1 MKYTTTSSALAL
13 VLALGAAPA
22 FAAAEWTF
30 DDIDADGD
38 LELTNAEFE
47 QISLSVFRSW
57 DADADQRLSDEE
69 IYGGILV
76 SWDGDQDGSLT
87 EQEYRD
93 GAGVWFARGGVP
105 AFSDL
110 DRDGDDAVTRDE
122 FAAGMSEAGALDTGA
137 DGMQY
142 QDFHAAL
149 FALYDTGG
157 TGAIDRDDYAAMS
170 DSRMVGGPATVA
182 LTQAEP
188 GTGSALTAGE
198 DGADGT
204 EYTAGDT
211 RTREPA
217 GGVSAMS
224 STGVGEMSAVG
235 VGADGAA
242 DEDVTAVAQV
252 DDAAGMD
259 VDATGT
265 AAIGSRTIRPEEV
278 VALSEWNADDLYV
291 NGLSVDDMIDDA
303 EVYGQT
309 GDEIGS
315 IENVVFSNDGR
326 VLSIV
331 AEVGGFWDLFD
342 THVNIP
348 WDQVTLGA
356 DGRVTIPVTEENV
369 EDYSTWKTGYLAG
382 PEAAEGVEV
391 VDDDLETGPTLF
403 RATDLIGAYARLR
416 DGETGQADAA
426 AGGYRNYGY
435 VNDLIIRDGQL
446 QAVVVSPDDGYG
458 LGRGAY
464 PYPYY
469 GWGWNARRPYYDMPY
484 GRGDV
489 AESRPLDYERFEYAE

>member
-1 MKYTTTSSALAL
+1 MKHKTSSTALAL

-38 LELTNAEFE
+38 LELTSAEFE
-47 QISLSVFRSW
+47 QVSLSVFRAW
-57 DADADQRLSDEE
+57 DADADQRLSDDEV
-69 IYGGILV
+69 YGGVLV
-76 SWDGDQDGSLT
+76 SWDGDQDGMLT

-93 GAGVWFARGGVP
+93 GAAVWFPNGQTP

-110 DRDGDDAVTRDE
+110 DADGDDAVSGEE
-122 FAAGMSEAGALDTGA
+122 FASGMSQAGALDTGA

-149 FALYDTGG
+149 FALYDGSETGG
-157 TGAIDRDDYAAMS
+157 IDQNDYAAMS
-170 DSRMVGGPATVA
+170 DSRMVGGSSTVA

-188 GTGSALTAGE
+188 GTGSALTAGP
-198 DGADGT
+198 DGAAGT
-204 EYTAGDT
+204 ELTAGDT

-217 GGVSAMS
+217 GGVGTMGSP
-224 STGVGEMSAVG
+224 GVGEMSAVG
-235 VGADGAA
+235 VGADGTA
-242 DEDVTAVAQV
+242 DGDVTAVAQV
-252 DDAAGMD
+252 DGMAEPG

-265 AAIGSRTIRPEEV
+265 AAIGSQTVRPEEV
-278 VALSEWNADDLYV
+278 ITLSEWNTDELYV

-303 EVYGQT
+303 EVYGPT

-331 AEVGGFWDLFD
+331 AEVGGFWDMFD

-348 WDQVTLGA
+348 WDEVVLGA
-356 DGRVTIPVTEENV
+356 DGRVAIPVTEENV
-369 EDYSTWKTGYLAG
+369 EDYATWKTGYLAG

-403 RATDLIGAYARLR
+403 RATDLIGNYARLR
-416 DGETGQADAA
+416 DGEAGQTAGM

-435 VNDLIIRDGQL
+435 VNDLIIRDGEL

-464 PYPYY
+464 AYPYY
-469 GWGWNARRPYYDMPY
+469 GWGWNAGRPYYDMPY
-484 GRGDV
+484 GRGDI
-489 AESRPLDYERFEYAE
+489 AESRPLDYERFEYTE